1 MANKVNIKIK
11 KVADL
16 KPDERLAWRRDYL
29 SRKTARKSEHNIR
42 VRENISN
49 LRRTL
54 RQVTATGDQAKATE
68 TLQKLQSAL
77 DKAAKVGVMHKRT
90 ASRRKSRLSKSV
102 AALKTA

>member
-16 KPDERLAWRRDYL
+16 KPEERLDWRRNYL
-29 SRKTARKSEHNIR
+29 SRKTARKSEHNMR
-42 VRENISN
+42 VKENISN

-77 DKAAKVGVMHKRT
+77 DRAAKVGVMHKRT
-90 ASRRKSRLSKSV
+90 AARRKSRLSKTV